1 MFLSIKS
8 IMAERI
14 EICKLRNP
22 AIQLCSVG
30 IYARGRAW
38 LKRCLLTRCHAWL
51 GAIHSVRG
59 HTASGFLSWRRKIP
73 FFLMFLLSAL
83 ATCRIHFHRT
93 IGFEHCWRAMTA
105 THTATPPLSLS
116 LSHTHT
122 HTHTIDMFSVRET
135 LKKFFTFDFLSHILK
150 RKVDQ
155 FARPQFNKLASLFAQ
170 NFEFFSLFYFVCL
183 WYINAASQNS

>member
-14 EICKLRNP
+14 EIWKLRNP

-73 FFLMFLLSAL
+73 YFLMFLLSAL

-93 IGFEHCWRAMTA
+93 IGFEHCWRAAAA
-105 THTATPPLSLS
+105 TRTATPRHS
-116 LSHTHT
+116 HT
-122 HTHTIDMFSVRET
+122 HTHTIDMFSARET
-135 LKKFFTFDFLSHILK
+135 LKKFFTFDFLARILK

-155 FARPQFNKLASLFAQ
+155 FACPQFNKLVSLFAQ
-170 NFEFFSLFYFVCL
+170 NFDFFLFVLFRVPV
-183 WYINAASQNS
+183 IH

>member
-14 EICKLRNP
+14 EIWKLRNP

-73 FFLMFLLSAL
+73 YFLMFLLSAL
-83 ATCRIHFHRT
+83 TTCRIHFHRT
-93 IGFEHCWRAMTA
+93 IGFEHCWKSYDRYPHSHPNHSHTHIH
-105 THTATPPLSLS
+105 THTHNIHT
-116 LSHTHT
+116 HNTHT
-122 HTHTIDMFSVRET
+122 HTHHRYIFSQRDIKEI
-135 LKKFFTFDFLSHILK
+135 FHFRFSFTYT
-150 RKVDQ
+150 Q
-155 FARPQFNKLASLFAQ
+155 T
-170 NFEFFSLFYFVCL
+170 
-183 WYINAASQNS
+183 

>member
-14 EICKLRNP
+14 EIWKLRNP

-73 FFLMFLLSAL
+73 YFLMFLLSAL
-83 ATCRIHFHRT
+83 TTCRIHFHRT
-93 IGFEHCWRAMTA
+93 IGFEHCWKSYDRYP
-105 THTATPPLSLS
+105 HSHPNH
-116 LSHTHT
+116 SHTHI
-122 HTHTIDMFSVRET
+122 HTHTCYVMWRWPIAAVIGDSERVLSSLQGRPPHHQLYPLHTAPWDIDCQKLVSSRE
-135 LKKFFTFDFLSHILK
+135 
-150 RKVDQ
+150 
-155 FARPQFNKLASLFAQ
+155 
-170 NFEFFSLFYFVCL
+170 
-183 WYINAASQNS
+183 

>member
-1 MFLSIKS
+1 MGKFLFLFIIYVMPVMFLSIKS

-14 EICKLRNP
+14 EIWKLRNP

-30 IYARGRAW
+30 ICARGRAW

-73 FFLMFLLSAL
+73 YFLMFLLSAL

-93 IGFEHCWRAMTA
+93 IEFEHCWRAAAA
-105 THTATPPLSLS
+105 TRTATPPQL
-116 LSHTHT
+116 THT
-122 HTHTIDMFSVRET
+122 HTHA
-135 LKKFFTFDFLSHILK
+135 H
-150 RKVDQ
+150 
-155 FARPQFNKLASLFAQ
+155 ARTQTTHTHTP
-170 NFEFFSLFYFVCL
+170 
-183 WYINAASQNS
+183 YICFQSEKH